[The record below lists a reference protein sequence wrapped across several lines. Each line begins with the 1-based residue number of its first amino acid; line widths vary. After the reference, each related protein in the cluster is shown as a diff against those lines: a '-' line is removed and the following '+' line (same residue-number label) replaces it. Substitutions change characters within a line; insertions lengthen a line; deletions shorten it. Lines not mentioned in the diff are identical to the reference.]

1 MRVIRRIIKTFIF
14 NRHLNF
20 VQFIKG
26 LLTGKS
32 VISVGSYDRLKK
44 EYIEKESLFCHH
56 YDWPDVFRQNS
67 GFDEDVNIQTLKIH
81 KQVVSPYLE
90 FLVTLDPI
98 IFSEELVKNIRTSWN
113 NRIKNLVSLFYN
125 CTVFDTSKI
134 VLITEAGKPHS
145 KIISLVNNRHNVK
158 TYCFHHGSDMG
169 EVIQKSSHI
178 KDTSHCR
185 YFIVPSDG
193 AKTAYIKNYGN
204 IAIEKR
210 TGTSYISNESTFYK
224 ELYVGNLDKKTNSK
238 INSVMVIGYPMTP
251 YRPMEEVG
259 LFFYIRLEFEHRL
272 MTELKNRGYR
282 VLYKAHPDRL
292 SEITGFFE
300 NLVDEFLVEPFERVW
315 DKADAL
321 IYGLTSTSTFGY
333 GLCTNLPIT
342 LIDIDGT
349 LWNKKQKKHLK
360 GRISFVPAKLNREQ
374 KIEFSIDS
382 LVDTL
387 KNPKSATE
395 WTDINSYFG

>member
-1 MRVIRRIIKTFIF
+1 MQI
-14 NRHLNF
+14 
-20 VQFIKG
+20 
-26 LLTGKS
+26 
-32 VISVGSYDRLKK
+32 
-44 EYIEKESLFCHH
+44 
-56 YDWPDVFRQNS
+56 
-67 GFDEDVNIQTLKIH
+67 LKIH
-81 KQVVSPYLE
+81 KQVINPYLE
-90 FLVTLDPI
+90 FLVTLDPVV
-98 IFSEELVKNIRTSWN
+98 FSKDFIENIRTSWHS
-113 NRIKNLVSLFYN
+113 RMKNLASLFYN
-125 CTVFDTSKI
+125 CIVFDSSKV

-193 AKTAYIKNYGN
+193 AKTAYIKNYEG
-204 IAIEKR
+204 ITIENR
-210 TGTSYISNESTFYK
+210 IGTSYISNESTFYK

-272 MTELKNRGYR
+272 MTELKNKGYR

-300 NLVDEFLVEPFERVW
+300 DLVDEFLVEPFERVW